1 MTRPLLEFSAAKAA
15 GTPTEAA
22 RDGTLVRHPDR
33 PLLKKRPVKAFR
45 HFRALIADKE
55 DTSQVFAIFDSL
67 PSSQFMDNLREF
79 CLSDEGMELRKRE
92 PFLPPILDD
101 HETLRKMPAGSVA
114 HAYCDFMEREGLSAA
129 GLVAESARSWE
140 NDVNFSD
147 LVTWYGARRRD
158 THDLLHIITGYGR
171 DALGEQC
178 VLAFTHGQNG
188 GFGNLFIGY
197 LGAYEIRRTL
207 PPGPARQAPIMAAV
221 REAQV
226 KGRGR
231 ARLAELPI
239 TDVLA
244 MPLNEARALLGIAD
258 PSVYH
263 QCHRIWRDAG
273 RDPYDLLG
281 QKIAA

>member
-1 MTRPLLEFSAAKAA
+1 MTKPVIDSNTRRLAE
-15 GTPTEAA
+15 TA

-33 PLLKKRPVKAFR
+33 PALKKRPIKAFR

-55 DTSQVFAIFDSL
+55 DTSQVFDIFDAL
-67 PSSQFMDNLREF
+67 PSGQFMNQLRGF
-79 CLSDEGMELRKRE
+79 CMTPEGERVRKIE

-101 HETLRKMPAGSVA
+101 HETLRKLPQGSVA

-129 GLVAESARSWE
+129 GLVEESAKSWE
-140 NDVNFSD
+140 NDKSFDD
-147 LVTWYGARRRD
+147 LVLWYGNRRRD

-197 LGAYEIRRTL
+197 LGAIEIKRTL
-207 PPGPARQAPIMAAV
+207 PAGAAKRAPVMRAV
-221 REAQV
+221 REAQK

-231 ARLAELPI
+231 ARLVDLPV
-239 TDVLA
+239 TEVLA
-244 MPLNEARALLGIAD
+244 MPLAEARAALGISEA
-258 PSVYH
+258 VEYKE
-263 QCHRIWRDAG
+263 CHRIWHEAG

-281 QKIAA
+281 QGAEAV